1 MSSRITSASRFESSF
16 DSSDS
21 TLSDTS
27 ESVRFRC
34 SLVKFDDEQDEEEHD
49 VDERRLCLRFILS
62 FVFECCSFEF
72 NTFVVSFGCSVSNRN
87 RLIDFVCSD
96 QPVKVRMKNE
106 GVRER

>member
-62 FVFECCSFEF
+62 STMTHDAPPMNTTRPVHKQIVRTLNEVNQKWFVSE
-72 NTFVVSFGCSVSNRN
+72 
-87 RLIDFVCSD
+87 
-96 QPVKVRMKNE
+96 
-106 GVRER
+106 